1 MYYGYTKRNECHET
15 FAAIREK
22 REAKGKNKNRHQ
34 ELKAEVQRKLRVD
47 KQQQLESTCVE
58 LEAGN
63 SNNCSCFPCKQDPSA
78 NHERIRVKTETE
90 IADEQAGF
98 RQGRGT
104 RDQITNFR
112 ILMHKA
118 HEHQQPHTCMCFVE
132 FKKSFDS
139 ISHDNLWGLMDMGY
153 PLHLIDSLAKLY
165 RKQLANLKVAQGHSH
180 TQTGSDSSVNRSP
193 QEITGRAIASL
204 RYEMRPPPRI
214 WPSGKSHKWLTPRL
228 YVRKDK
234 IPGLSQT
241 DCLTGQGSEGNRGQ
255 CAACQS
261 ARWMHRAR
269 NGQGLLALRTDPRVC
284 A

>member
-1 MYYGYTKRNECHET
+1 
-15 FAAIREK
+15 
-22 REAKGKNKNRHQ
+22 
-34 ELKAEVQRKLRVD
+34 
-47 KQQQLESTCVE
+47 
-58 LEAGN
+58 
-63 SNNCSCFPCKQDPSA
+63 
-78 NHERIRVKTETE
+78 
-90 IADEQAGF
+90 
-98 RQGRGT
+98 
-104 RDQITNFR
+104 
-112 ILMHKA
+112 
-118 HEHQQPHTCMCFVE
+118 
-132 FKKSFDS
+132 
-139 ISHDNLWGLMDMGY
+139 MDMGY

-269 NGQGLLALRTDPRVC
+269 NGKGLLALRTDPRVC